1 MERGIRRQEIFR
13 EETDLLYIYC
23 NIKECNGKIWSKPAC
38 ILFDDELYSSVIG
51 DIRYKRC
58 LTQ

>member
-13 EETDLLYIYC
+13 EETDYYGLLYIYC

-38 ILFDDELYSSVIG
+38 ILFDDEPYSSVIG
-51 DIRYKRC
+51 DI
-58 LTQ
+58 